1 MSVGVGGGAT
11 GLPPV
16 NQTFEPMW
24 VRRGSPA
31 TQKAYQ
37 TALAFEE
44 MLLEQLSKSLTATSG
59 LGEAAGQENGS
70 ASGEEGSSPTGV
82 GDLSSLLPQ
91 ALTSGVQSAGGL
103 GLAAQLTRQLQSTE
117 GTAQTRA
124 TGSSAA

>member
-1 MSVGVGGGAT
+1 MSIGVGGGAS
-11 GLPPV
+11 GLPPI
-16 NQTFEPMW
+16 NQTFEPAW

-44 MLLEQLSKSLTATSG
+44 TLLEQLSKSLTATSG
-59 LGEAAGQENGS
+59 LGEEGGQESGS
-70 ASGEEGSSPTGV
+70 ATGEEGPSLAGA

-124 TGSSAA
+124 TGGSAA